1 MKYTVIEMQNGVIG
15 SNVWQFETREE
26 AESKFYAVLSVAAV
40 SSVAVHT
47 VMIVT
52 DEGFSLD
59 CKCYK
64 H

>member
-1 MKYTVIEMQNGVIG
+1 MQNGVIG